1 MTIESWVESLTE
13 DQFPNLVITRSHNIP
28 IVVDFWAPW
37 CGPCRTLGPLLEK
50 LANEFSGKFI
60 LAKVNV
66 DEAQDLAQQYKVQ
79 SIPTILGFWQ
89 GKPLK
94 EAVGAQPETILR
106 EFISDL
112 IPGKAWFLAREAKE
126 LADSGHLNAAEEA
139 FRKSLGENP
148 NEPSALLGLAKL
160 ISESE
165 PEAKDEKLSAALEL
179 LERIPFGTPEQ
190 KDAERVA
197 AIIRTKASVG
207 DTQQLKNALREN
219 PKDLQIRLDLGL
231 ALASE
236 KHYQEALEN
245 LLEVIRQNRLFSE
258 EAARKRMLDIFELLG
273 PNHELTEHF
282 RKELAR
288 LLFR

>member
-1 MTIESWVESLTE
+1 MVAEQSQEAW
-13 DQFPNLVITRSHNIP
+13 
-28 IVVDFWAPW
+28 
-37 CGPCRTLGPLLEK
+37 
-50 LANEFSGKFI
+50 KF
-60 LAKVNV
+60 
-66 DEAQDLAQQYKVQ
+66 
-79 SIPTILGFWQ
+79 
-89 GKPLK
+89 
-94 EAVGAQPETILR
+94 AVGAQPETILR

-236 KHYQEALEN
+236 KHYQEAL
-245 LLEVIRQNRLFSE
+245 V
-258 EAARKRMLDIFELLG
+258 RKGRE
-273 PNHELTEHF
+273 P
-282 RKELAR
+282 
-288 LLFR
+288 

>member
-1 MTIESWVESLTE
+1 M
-13 DQFPNLVITRSHNIP
+13 
-28 IVVDFWAPW
+28 
-37 CGPCRTLGPLLEK
+37 
-50 LANEFSGKFI
+50 
-60 LAKVNV
+60 
-66 DEAQDLAQQYKVQ
+66 
-79 SIPTILGFWQ
+79 
-89 GKPLK
+89 
-94 EAVGAQPETILR
+94 
-106 EFISDL
+106 

-190 KDAERVA
+190 KAAERVA
-197 AIIRTKASVG
+197 GIIRTKASVG